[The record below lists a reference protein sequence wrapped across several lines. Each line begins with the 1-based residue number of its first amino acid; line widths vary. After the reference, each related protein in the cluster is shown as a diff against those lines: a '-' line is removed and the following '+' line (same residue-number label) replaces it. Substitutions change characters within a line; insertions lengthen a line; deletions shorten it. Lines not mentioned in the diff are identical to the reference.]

1 MYIRKPCGASNNN
14 RKFTSPVHQLEP
26 EVHQVKFTSQNKK
39 FISPCLSSFGS
50 LCAQC
55 AQLVIRLQCLLSII
69 TLIIFTRRKNIL
81 CVGIPY
87 IPHVNSVIV

>member
-1 MYIRKPCGASNNN
+1 MALAITTIS
-14 RKFTSPVHQLEP
+14 SPVYQSISHELQK
-26 EVHQVKFTSQNKK
+26 VHQSSFISQNKK
-39 FISPCLSSFGS
+39 FISLCLSSFGS

-69 TLIIFTRRKNIL
+69 ALIIFTCHKNIL

-87 IPHVNSVIV
+87 IPHINSVIV